1 MNLMFL
7 TKVEEDYTL
16 RHSGVI
22 GKAVN
27 TGKIKYRRTFFIWNS
42 ITLESLFNIAVI
54 MNKLPL

>member
-27 TGKIKYRRTFFIWNS
+27 TCEIKYKRTFFH
-42 ITLESLFNIAVI
+42 LEFYYFRKFVSYCSYNE
-54 MNKLPL
+54 